1 MAYWCK
7 NCQVPV
13 LGRICH
19 RCGTKLRLSFPDKA
33 VPVFKEEIELLN
45 KLTGEDLNFEDCDLW
60 TAHRCYYYQ
69 GEKIFKI
76 EGGNLFERPK
86 LKWLT
91 SERKL
96 KTGYFSKENL
106 ILANLPYLKE
116 LEYKAIL
123 FIQEIREKFSD
134 SPLWTVAFSG
144 GKDSAVVSHL
154 VRKAFGTNEILH
166 IFVDTTMELPPT
178 YEYVEAFRRYYN
190 VPLIKVQADKDF
202 KEMWEKAGPPSRI
215 HRWCCTIF
223 KTGPYDNFLKQVA
236 ENGKK
241 VMTFEGIR
249 ACESNIRAKYEM
261 VHNPEKKVSSNIVVR
276 PILYW
281 SDLQLSSYILY
292 DNIINNPCYKKG
304 LRRIGCCI
312 CPFASDWSE
321 MIINNIFSEMAL
333 PFIEVLFKYS
343 EARKIK
349 MQRDYIA
356 KGQWKKRAGGIGLD
370 DKILRLKSEECF
382 KEKWVYFYTLSKEI
396 NGFFF
401 ELFKPFGEVRLI
413 GKNGDMQTYLI
424 ISPSLTPLFLI
435 EILDKNYIKLRIIG
449 GKNQNKKM
457 RLKKQFENQMAKFQ
471 NCILCG
477 ACASVCEQSA
487 IKINEKYTID
497 AEKCRHCLKC
507 VYVDDMGCTI
517 ADSLYI
523 KSRREYSVRSI

>member
-76 EGGNLFERPK
+76 KGGNLFERPK

-223 KTGPYDNFLKQVA
+223 KTGPYDNFLKDMG
-236 ENGKK
+236 ENNNKK
-241 VMTFEGIR
+241 VISISGIR
-249 ACESNIRAKYEM
+249 ACESLGRKQKYTYISLDNKVHTNI
-261 VHNPEKKVSSNIVVR
+261 IIC
-276 PILYW
+276 PILKW
-281 SDLQLSSYILY
+281 KDLPLWIYIFLEQIY
-292 DNIINNPCYKKG
+292 FNNAYIYG
-304 LRRIGCCI
+304 LRRVGCCI
-312 CPFASDWSE
+312 CPFASEWSE
-321 MIINNIFSEMAL
+321 MIINQIFPEKAKV
-333 PFIEVLFKYS
+333 FIRMLFKYTQY
-343 EARKIK
+343 RNIK
-349 MQRDYIA
+349 KQKDYIA

-401 ELFKPFGEVRLI
+401 ELFKPFGEIRLI

-449 GKNQNKKM
+449 GKNQNEKI
-457 RLKKQFENQMAKFQ
+457 RLKKQFENQMTKFQ
-471 NCILCG
+471 NCVLCG
-477 ACASVCEQSA
+477 ACASVCEHSA
-487 IKINEKYTID
+487 IKVNEKYTID

-507 VYVDDMGCTI
+507 IYISNPGCII
-517 ADSLYI
+517 ADSLLTRGEKTI
-523 KSRREYSVRSI
+523 